1 MGMSI
6 AITEDHLALAETV
19 HDFLEKKGS
28 RAAARELVNGAEETL
43 PELWPEIANL
53 GWLGL
58 HIPEKFGGS
67 GYGLEE
73 LVVVA
78 EEMGRGLVPGPFIP
92 TVIASATINAAAQP
106 AQKKQY
112 LPGLADGSLKGAVAL
127 GGSVKVKDGKASGD
141 AGVVLGAKFA

>member
-1 MGMSI
+1 MSI
-6 AITEDHLALAETV
+6 ALTEDHKALAETV
-19 HDFLEKKGS
+19 GDFMEKKGS
-28 RAAARELVNGAEETL
+28 RRDARALLDGAEETL
-43 PELWPEIANL
+43 PEYWSEIANL

-58 HIPEKFGGS
+58 HIPEKLGGS

-92 TVIASATINAAAQP
+92 TVIASATINAACQP

-112 LPGLADGSLKGAVAL
+112 LPGLADGSVKGAVAL
-127 GGSVKVKDGKASGD
+127 GGNVKVKDGKASGD

>member
-1 MGMSI
+1 MGALLRRGVNPSGVHASVVSTILTGMSI
-6 AITEDHLALAETV
+6 AISEDHKALAETV

-28 RAAARELVNGAEETL
+28 KAAARALLDGAEETL

-58 HIPEKFGGS
+58 HIPEKLGGS

-78 EEMGRGLVPGPFIP
+78 EEMGRGLVPGP
-92 TVIASATINAAAQP
+92 
-106 AQKKQY
+106 
-112 LPGLADGSLKGAVAL
+112 
-127 GGSVKVKDGKASGD
+127 
-141 AGVVLGAKFA
+141 